1 MSMPSS
7 KLISSTA
14 IQTLNLISYSK
25 LPIMTV
31 YTPLVQDFKEYVFR
45 DPKRKEQFDLAIK
58 YAIDPNRGGSDEMK
72 AEKIGTLEDYFRYCN
87 DLLHWVPRVSTTG
100 DELLRKLLVFYWV
113 FNQENLANYQTSI
126 NPASIADDPKW
137 LSYWL
142 VIYAREIGRFLD
154 TKESTA
160 GIETFYKNSKYNQEA
175 AKWQDVPEGGW
186 ASFNQ
191 FFARHWK
198 NIDDA
203 RPLKEEDKPDNVIVS
218 GADSRFGGHWNVED
232 GYVTLKQFEWPVA
245 KLLHD
250 AVGAFRNGSFMH
262 AFLGPNDYH
271 RQHAPV
277 SGEVIEA
284 RVIQEQVYL
293 QVTKNSESNVVGL
306 APGRGLLV
314 SKPAASPS
322 KGEKSL
328 DAPDE
333 PGYQWCQTRGL
344 IVIQTEKYGKVAV
357 LPIGMAQVS
366 SVVLSVQKG
375 QKINKG
381 DEISYFQFG
390 GSDIVLVF
398 EKEVDYAVE
407 SNHKCNI
414 RTRIATF
421 K

>member
-1 MSMPSS
+1 
-7 KLISSTA
+7 
-14 IQTLNLISYSK
+14 
-25 LPIMTV
+25 MTV
-31 YTPLVQDFKEYVFR
+31 YTPLVQDFKEFVLR
-45 DPKRKEQFDLAIK
+45 DPKRHEDFDLAIK
-58 YAIDPNRGGSDEMK
+58 FAIEPINGGSEEMA
-72 AEKIGTLEDYFRYCN
+72 AENIATLEDYFRYCN
-87 DLLHWVPRVSTTG
+87 DLLHWVPRVSTTN
-100 DELLRKLLVFYWV
+100 DELLRKILVFYWV
-113 FNQENLANYQTSI
+113 FNQENLAKYQTGI

-154 TKESTA
+154 TKKSAE
-160 GIETFYKNSKYNQEA
+160 GIETFYKNSKYNEEA
-175 AKWQDVPEGGW
+175 AKWQDAPEGGW

-218 GADSRFGGHWNVED
+218 GADSRFGGYWNVENE
-232 GYVTLKQFEWPVA
+232 YVTLKKFRWPVA
-245 KLLHD
+245 KLLRD
-250 AVGAFRNGSFMH
+250 AAGDFKNGSFMH
-262 AFLGPNDYH
+262 AFLSPSDYH

-293 QVTKNSESNVVGL
+293 QVTKDFENNMVGL
-306 APGRGLLV
+306 APDRSLLL
-314 SKPAASPS
+314 SKPVVPINPRVPM
-322 KGEKSL
+322 SL

-398 EKEVDYAVE
+398 EKEVNYAVK
-407 SNHKCNI
+407 SNDKCNI
-414 RTRIATF
+414 RARIATF